1 MLAAFALAFLAAI
14 SAYADPNPTNPGPG
28 NVFIEGQACSI
39 TWTPDTTGVWKTMTI
54 ELRTGDNFNMINL
67 ALVGTVDGTDATK
80 NSFSYPCPQVT
91 PYSPIY
97 FYQFNSPAANN
108 SVWTG
113 RFTITDNVNDIVPA
127 AQSTQPDGEAI
138 PWGVG
143 QLVNGNSTA
152 SAPASTTSLA
162 SSTTA
167 LDTPLTTSSSDVT
180 TSSTASPSSSAAAQ
194 TGTGGGL
201 ALSAQS
207 LGWQAALTL
216 GVSALG
222 FALVL

>member
-1 MLAAFALAFLAAI
+1 L
-14 SAYADPNPTNPGPG
+14 T
-28 NVFIEGQACSI
+28 EQ
-39 TWTPDTTGVWKTMTI
+39 TRQ
-54 ELRTGDNFNMINL
+54 RTRSLIL
-67 ALVGTVDGTDATK
+67 ALRFVVV
-80 NSFSYPCPQVT
+80 SSHSIFSHNLYLSKVT

-143 QLVNGNSTA
+143 QLVNGNSTT

-162 SSTTA
+162 SPTTA
-167 LDTPLTTSSSDVT
+167 LDTPLTTSSVSI
-180 TSSTASPSSSAAAQ
+180 TSYIASAREQDNPPLFRVMLPPARLRPRRRPLLHKLELAAASPSPHKASV
-194 TGTGGGL
+194 GRL
-201 ALSAQS
+201 L
-207 LGWQAALTL
+207 
-216 GVSALG
+216 
-222 FALVL
+222 